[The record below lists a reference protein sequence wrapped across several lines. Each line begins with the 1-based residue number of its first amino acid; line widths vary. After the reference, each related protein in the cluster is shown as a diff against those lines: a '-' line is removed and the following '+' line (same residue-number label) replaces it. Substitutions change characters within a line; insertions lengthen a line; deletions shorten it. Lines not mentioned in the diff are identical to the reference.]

1 MLVSTLNLAESSTLS
16 AAIAGELFWA
26 SKVAQQLS
34 LVSKN
39 SRALVLRAGDRAAG
53 LKVIS
58 DYFGEVAARTI
69 QLSGEIN
76 HASVSISS
84 NSVRQWKLN
93 NLLRHLER
101 AEGLLAGSSRAASLH
116 RAAGQAGET
125 IDTLRDAFS
134 RDLAKLERELD
145 EIASHLRASSVVSTT
160 FRLEATHTGMFQRLL
175 VDMAT
180 NIEALSRDIAERVKR
195 SQHMLRRMTG
205 EDGL

>member
-1 MLVSTLNLAESSTLS
+1 MKASTLNLAESSTLS

-76 HASVSISS
+76 RASVSISS
-84 NSVRQWKLN
+84 NSVKQWKLN
-93 NLLRHLER
+93 NLLRHLDR
-101 AEGLLAGSSRAASLH
+101 AGGLLEGNIRGASLR
-116 RAAGQAGET
+116 RASDMAGDNIHQ
-125 IDTLRDAFS
+125 LRDAFS

-175 VDMAT
+175 VDMAS

-195 SQHMLRRMTG
+195 SQRMLRQMTG